1 MEILDIIDTSIYK
14 NIDIKT
20 FQKILDESLTT
31 SYKILWFKGILEE
44 IEEGRREILFE
55 DIVIRMI
62 VNAWFPIVQYKLS
75 FGKTDKIKDIIEELV
90 ERFNITSDIKKDK
103 LLELLQKNKFDLKD
117 EVKKLCR
124 FVPFRLLSPFY
135 KSNLKGTDYEKQKQI
150 EYLNSIDE
158 HPLYRIDFSNNKIRV
173 IDDEWFCYLYSNQKL
188 IKEWSNYKYINYL
201 QRKNLS
207 IPAIPFKLDFVTK
220 RELSNATKVWKT
232 FLQEEIY
239 FDIYTREKNSIDL
252 MSLDHYIPWSFVLHD
267 ALWNLVPTLK
277 NINSSKNDKL
287 PNLDETLDL
296 FCELQF
302 EFVSWLI
309 KNKGKYK
316 KVLEEYLDIDI
327 NILDDNFSK
336 IEFIKKLRETI
347 IPLHQIA
354 NNQGFEIWESSN
366 YIDKLKEKEIS
377 KIEE

>member
-20 FQKILDESLTT
+20 FQKILDESLAT

-44 IEEGRREILFE
+44 LEEGKREILFE

-75 FGKTDKIKDIIEELV
+75 FGKKDKIKEIIGDLT

-103 LLELLQKNKFDLKD
+103 LLELLQKNKLDLKD

-158 HPLYRIDFSNNKIRV
+158 HPLYRIDFSNNKIEI
-173 IDDEWFCYLYSNQKL
+173 IDDQWFCYLYSNQSI

-220 RELSNATKVWKT
+220 RELSNATKVWKA
-232 FLQEEIY
+232 FLEEEEC
-239 FDIYTREKNSIDL
+239 FDIYTGEEISIDKI
-252 MSLDHYIPWSFVLHD
+252 SLDHYIPWSFVLHD
-267 ALWNLVPTLK
+267 ALWNLTPTPR
-277 NINSSKNDKL
+277 NINSSKGDRL
-287 PNLDETLDL
+287 PNLQKFNT
-296 FCELQF
+296 
-302 EFVSWLI
+302 
-309 KNKGKYK
+309 
-316 KVLEEYLDIDI
+316 
-327 NILDDNFSK
+327 SK
-336 IEFIKKLRETI
+336 QRK
-347 IPLHQIA
+347 
-354 NNQGFEIWESSN
+354 S
-366 YIDKLKEKEIS
+366 
-377 KIEE
+377 